1 MIKLLMLAHSLGF
14 LAYASVLVF
23 CSIANPPRDTP
34 TQIVRV
40 ATSVTAIILGTNML
54 KDAPDQHLIYA
65 FAHTVFLFLV
75 TFSAFKALMK
85 Q

>member
-1 MIKLLMLAHSLGF
+1 MNNFLSLANSLGF

-40 ATSVTAIILGTNML
+40 STSIAAIILGTNML